1 MSDDSPNPQAG
12 SVALDTPDQILE
24 AAAAV
29 IVRDGMSG
37 ASLRSVAQEAE
48 VSLGLLSYHFDD
60 KQTLIREAFKRAT
73 DILLER
79 SLAAM
84 SEVEASETASAAEAA
99 AEAYIRG
106 AFADDFLR
114 PEYLHLRISLWA
126 TSRTND
132 DIALVERDLYQR
144 YAKNLSTVIA
154 SARTGLSTREAR
166 QRATDVIVVQNGLWL
181 NWARYRDR
189 DDLER
194 GLQLAVAIALA

>member
-1 MSDDSPNPQAG
+1 MRYGADMSE
-12 SVALDTPDQILE
+12 VAVDTPDQILD

-29 IVRDGMSG
+29 IVREGLRG

-60 KQTLIREAFKRAT
+60 KKTLIREAFKRAT

-84 SEVEASETASAAEAA
+84 DAIDVDGSDLR

-106 AFADDFLR
+106 AFDDDFLKSD
-114 PEYLHLRISLWA
+114 YLHLRISLWA
-126 TSRTND
+126 TARTD
-132 DIALVERDLYQR
+132 ADLAKVERDLYQR
-144 YAKNLSTVIA
+144 YADNLAVAIA
-154 SARTGLSTREAR
+154 AARPELPADIFR

-181 NWARYRDR
+181 NWARYHDR
-189 DDLER
+189 GDLER
-194 GLQLAVAIALA
+194 GLRLAVAIALA